1 MAPEL
6 QAIIDQLAT
15 GHQAEVDAVIA
26 AYNAGLNAPR
36 AGEVIIGEHWAIKA
50 NGELLDQM
58 HATDRPEMFTNDAKK
73 NVLDSIA
80 SGARLYR
87 NLPDAEVVR
96 VKIVQV

>member
-26 AYNAGLNAPR
+26 AYNAGLNAPSGN
-36 AGEVIIGEHWAIKA
+36 AVVLGEHWAVKA
-50 NGELLDQM
+50 SGKLLDQM
-58 HATDRPEMFTNDAKK
+58 HATHRPEMFTNDLKK

-80 SGARLYR
+80 EGARLYR

-96 VKIVQV
+96 VRVTQI